1 MWIYHNSNELYHHG
15 ILGMK
20 WGVRRYQNE
29 DGSLTSAGK
38 KRYSRE
44 YERTAQKVMNK
55 LNKNANRIRI
65 NAYNKAADEANNGG
79 IEAFN
84 AQQEKKYGKNF
95 FKRDAYAEEYN
106 KWFNE
111 RVGANMDL
119 LLLDFYSNDK
129 DFKKGQSLV
138 DKYGMT
144 EWNELAKHNTKII
157 NKLKRSLNK

>member
-1 MWIYHNSNELYHHG
+1 MTNELYHHG

-38 KRYSRE
+38 KRYGRE
-44 YERTAQKVMNK
+44 YERTSQKVMKK
-55 LNKNANRIRI
+55 LNKNANRIYS

-95 FKRDAYAEEYN
+95 SKRDDYVEDYN

-111 RVGANMDL
+111 RFADNWNKL
-119 LLLDFYSNDK
+119 LMDFYSNDK
-129 DFKKGQSLV
+129 DFQKAQSLV
-138 DKYGMT
+138 DRYNMT
-144 EWNELAKHNTKII
+144 EWNELAKNNTKII
-157 NKLKRSLNK
+157 NELKRSLNK

>member
-1 MWIYHNSNELYHHG
+1 MTNELYHHG

-95 FKRDAYAEEYN
+95 LSAMLMRKN
-106 KWFNE
+106 
-111 RVGANMDL
+111 
-119 LLLDFYSNDK
+119 
-129 DFKKGQSLV
+129 
-138 DKYGMT
+138 
-144 EWNELAKHNTKII
+144 II
-157 NKLKRSLNK
+157 NGLTNVLVPTWIGFCWISIVMIKISKKARV

>member
-1 MWIYHNSNELYHHG
+1 MWSYYNSNELYHHG

-38 KRYSRE
+38 KRYGRE
-44 YERTAQKVMNK
+44 YERTSQKVMNK
-55 LNKNANRIRI
+55 LNKNANRIYSK
-65 NAYNKAADEANNGG
+65 AYNKAADEANNGG

-95 FKRDAYAEEYN
+95 FKRDAYVEDYN

-111 RVGANMDL
+111 RFADNWNKL
-119 LLLDFYSNDK
+119 LMDFYSNDK
-129 DFKKGQSLV
+129 DFKKAQSLI
-138 DKYGMT
+138 DRYNMT
-144 EWNELAKHNTKII
+144 EWNELAKNNTKII
-157 NKLKRSLNK
+157 NELKRSLNK

>member
-1 MWIYHNSNELYHHG
+1 MTNELYHHG

-84 AQQEKKYGKNF
+84 AKVRKEL

-111 RVGANMDL
+111 RVGANMDR

-129 DFKKGQSLV
+129 DFKKARV
-138 DKYGMT
+138 
-144 EWNELAKHNTKII
+144 
-157 NKLKRSLNK
+157 